1 MEDLSLG
8 HSITLGIGFSIGL
21 IIVLI
26 IATWIIPVPI
36 SIKAEA

>member
-1 MEDLSLG
+1 MSDLSLG
-8 HSITLGIGFSIGL
+8 HSITLGVGFSIGL

>member
-21 IIVLI
+21 VIVLI
-26 IATWIIPVPI
+26 VSTWILPVPI
-36 SIKAEA
+36 TIKANA